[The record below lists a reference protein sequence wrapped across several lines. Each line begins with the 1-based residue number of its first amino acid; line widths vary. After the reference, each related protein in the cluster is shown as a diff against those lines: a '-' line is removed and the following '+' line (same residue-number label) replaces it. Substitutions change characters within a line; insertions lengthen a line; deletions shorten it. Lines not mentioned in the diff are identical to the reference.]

1 MSSTVVYIRL
11 STDLLT
17 SLLRHVTSEAG
28 GSYLPLSKADLIRTC
43 LRDYCRFLSIPIIPA
58 DPASLLSLNSLGRP
72 VASTLGSPLSGAL
85 PSVDSHPTFA
95 SFASSCLSAS
105 PTTPPSA
112 LISTFRS
119 LYPSHP
125 DASLPV
131 AELQAQLRAPEA
143 APQPSSSSSILKL
156 LPILAADSAFS
167 RQPIEEIAANYITY
181 HPSDTYPSTLSAIRD
196 FCLSHS
202 IPFTSS
208 LGGEGGSAAGAAEGG
223 PNDATPIDTTSLKSD
238 FSSPGA

>member
-58 DPASLLSLNSLGRP
+58 DPASLLALNSLGRP

-85 PSVDSHPTFA
+85 PSADSHPTFA

-125 DASLPV
+125 DSRLPQ
-131 AELQAQLRAPEA
+131 AALLAQLPSPGAA
-143 APQPSSSSSILKL
+143 APQPLAPSTITKL

-167 RQPIEEIAANYITY
+167 RQPIEEIAANYIAY
-181 HPSDTYPSTLSAIRD
+181 HPSDTYPSTLATIRD
-196 FCLSHS
+196 YCTKHS

-208 LGGEGGSAAGAAEGG
+208 LGGEDTARSAAEAANGG
-223 PNDATPIDTTSLKSD
+223 PSD
-238 FSSPGA
+238 PAASQP